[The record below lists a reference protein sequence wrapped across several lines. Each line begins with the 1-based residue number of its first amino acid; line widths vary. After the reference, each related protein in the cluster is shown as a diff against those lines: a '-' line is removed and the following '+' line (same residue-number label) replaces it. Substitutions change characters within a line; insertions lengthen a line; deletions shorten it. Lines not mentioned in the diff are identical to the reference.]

1 MLRIYN
7 TLAKRVE
14 EIHPTTPGIIQMYT
28 CGPTVYRDAHI
39 GNLRTY
45 LMADWVRRSLIHS
58 GLQVTHIKN
67 ITDVGHMRQELVEAG
82 GDKMITAALAEGKT
96 VQEIASMYAERFH
109 RDEARLNIME
119 ATVFPWASHHIP
131 EMISIVETLLAN
143 GHAYEK
149 GGNLYFD
156 VPAFDGYGKLS
167 RNVGGDL
174 LEGVRSEADPLKRDP
189 RDFTLWKAAE
199 PGRDL
204 KWDSPWGPGFPG
216 WHIECSAMA
225 SKYLGESFDIHTGG
239 VDNVFPHHEDEIAQS
254 EAAFGHQHVNYW
266 IHAQHL
272 LADGAKMAKSAGNVF
287 LIEEL
292 IERGFSPL
300 SFRYLCMTILYR
312 HRMNFTFTSLKAA
325 EKALTGLRQR
335 VWLWSQE
342 PEANGCAAETEE
354 HRRRFWDTVETDL
367 DLPGA
372 LALTWEMVR
381 SELPG
386 RAKMDLL
393 LEFDEMFGLDLNK
406 APAENAVADHVT
418 ASLKV
423 RGGHRE
429 KSDYATADSL
439 RGKLASDGYVVED
452 TPGGTRARPKTPP
465 ELRQEKW
472 ASVSSSREVESYLD
486 QPSELDFTFILNAY
500 GYPSDVKRCVEGM
513 LQHCGGHS
521 VEAIVV
527 DNGSTDGT
535 GELLEE
541 MQSQYPALR
550 VVHCDHVI
558 GDAAGK
564 NIGLKQSRGRNIVV
578 IDGSAEITGNIL
590 DAIAQKLEDETV
602 GIFGPYGLSTGDMQH
617 FHEEVEDGDADA
629 MQAYCMAFR
638 RETVNTVGLMRE
650 CFRFYRNLD
659 IDYCFQFKDK
669 GFRVVADSTLPLVRH
684 EHRQWTELDD
694 NQRDELSRKNFGRFL
709 KRWGNRPDLL
719 IAADA
724 VGFENQQQFHH

>member
-14 EIHPTTPGIIQMYT
+14 EIHPTTAGLIQMYT

-39 GNLRTY
+39 GNMRTY

-58 GLQVTHIKN
+58 GLEVTHIKN

-82 GDKMITAALAEGKT
+82 GDKMLMAALAEGKT
-96 VQEIASMYAERFH
+96 VQEIADMYAGRFF

-131 EMISIVETLLAN
+131 EMVSIVESLVAK

-156 VPAFDGYGKLS
+156 VPSFPGYGKLS
-167 RNVGGDL
+167 NNTGSDL
-174 LEGVRSEADPLKRDP
+174 LEGVRSEADPLKSDP

-239 VDNVFPHHEDEIAQS
+239 VDNIFPHHEDEIAQS
-254 EAAFGHQHVNYW
+254 EAAFGNQHVNYW

-272 LADGAKMAKSAGNVF
+272 LADGAKMAKSGGNVF

-300 SFRYLCMTILYR
+300 SFRYLCMTVRYR

-325 EKALTGLRQR
+325 EKALTGLRHR

-342 PEANGCAAETEE
+342 PEAGGYEAQIEE
-354 HRRRFWDTVETDL
+354 YRRRFWEHVESDL
-367 DLPGA
+367 DLPSA
-372 LALTWEMVR
+372 LAMTWEMVR

-386 RAKMDLL
+386 RAKMALL
-393 LEFDEMFGLDLNK
+393 LEFDQMFGLDLDK
-406 APAENAVADHVT
+406 APDENLVAPDVT
-418 ASLKV
+418 ATLTA
-423 RGGHRE
+423 RGEHRE
-429 KSDYATADSL
+429 KADYSAADTIRGQLAT
-439 RGKLASDGYVVED
+439 GGYVVQD
-452 TPGGTRARPKTPP
+452 TPNGTLARPKTPL
-465 ELRQEKW
+465 ELRQDKW
-472 ASVSSSREVESYLD
+472 VSVSSSREVESYLNEPAD
-486 QPSELDFTFILNAY
+486 LDFTFILNAY
-500 GYPSDVKRCVEGM
+500 GYPGDVKRCIESM
-513 LQHCGGHS
+513 LTHAGDHS
-521 VEAIVV
+521 VEAIVI

-541 MQSQYPALR
+541 MQGEHSNLR

-558 GDAAGK
+558 GDAASK
-564 NIGLKQSRGRNIVV
+564 NIGLMQSRGRNIVV
-578 IDGSAEITGNIL
+578 MDGSAEITGDIL
-590 DAIAQKLEDETV
+590 SSIAQKLDDPTV
-602 GIFGPYGLSTGDMQH
+602 GIFGPWGLSTGDMQH

-638 RETVNTVGLMRE
+638 RESVNTVGLMRE

-669 GFRVVADSTLPLVRH
+669 GYRVVADSSLPLVRH

-724 VGFENQQQFHH
+724 VGFENQQRFHH

>member
-1 MLRIYN
+1 MLHIYN

-14 EIHPTTPGIIQMYT
+14 EIHPMTPGLMQMYT

-45 LMADWVRRSLIHS
+45 LMADWVRRSLMHS
-58 GLQVTHIKN
+58 GLQVKHIKN
-67 ITDVGHMRQELVEAG
+67 ITDVGHMRQELLETG
-82 GDKMITAALAEGKT
+82 GDKMILAALAEGRT
-96 VQEIASMYAERFH
+96 VQEIANMYAERFH
-109 RDEARLNIME
+109 RDEARLNIMD
-119 ATVFPWASHHIP
+119 ATVFPWASDHIP

-156 VPAFDGYGKLS
+156 VPAFSGYGKLS

-174 LEGVRSEADPLKRDP
+174 LEGVRSEIDPQKRDP

-325 EKALTGLRQR
+325 ETALTSLRQR

-342 PEANGCAAETEE
+342 PEVNGDSSRSEE
-354 HRRRFWDTVETDL
+354 YLRRFWDTVESDL

-393 LEFDEMFGLDLNK
+393 LEFDQMFGLDLDK
-406 APAENAVADHVT
+406 APAENTVAADV
-418 ASLKV
+418 ASAINV
-423 RGGHRE
+423 RGSHRE
-429 KSDYATADSL
+429 KSDYSTADSL
-439 RGKLASDGYVVED
+439 RDQLASNGYMIQD
-452 TPGGTRARPKTPP
+452 TPTGTRARPKTPL

-472 ASVSSSREVESYLD
+472 FSVSSSREVESYLD

-500 GYPSDVKRCVEGM
+500 GYPADVRRCVEGM
-513 LQHCGGHS
+513 LRHSGSHS
-521 VEAIVV
+521 VEAIVI

-541 MQSQYPALR
+541 MLTEHPRLR

-558 GDAAGK
+558 GDAASK

-578 IDGSAEITGNIL
+578 LDGSAEIIGNIL
-590 DAIAQKLEDETV
+590 DPIALKLEDPTV
-602 GIFGPYGLSTGDMQH
+602 GIFGPWGLSTPDMQH

-638 RETVNTVGLMRE
+638 REAVNTVGLMRE

-669 GFRVVADSTLPLVRH
+669 GFRVVADASLPLVRH

-719 IAADA
+719 IAGDA
-724 VGFENQQQFHH
+724 VGFENQQRFHH